1 MEIPPVFAPT
11 VNTGVIYFRK
21 GLEKSGSVFYNEA
34 KGPPLRSAEG
44 ERDMNFWPDFIKLKT
59 SVGGNRE
66 QHGYEE
72 TFGQPREEQQHITVP
87 AKHIRRIL
95 SQLEFAIRL
104 TAEREGEFD

>member
-1 MEIPPVFAPT
+1 
-11 VNTGVIYFRK
+11 
-21 GLEKSGSVFYNEA
+21 
-34 KGPPLRSAEG
+34 
-44 ERDMNFWPDFIKLKT
+44 MNFWPDFIKLKT

-87 AKHIRRIL
+87 ARHIRRLL

-104 TAEREGEFD
+104 NESLEGEYDG

>member
-1 MEIPPVFAPT
+1 
-11 VNTGVIYFRK
+11 
-21 GLEKSGSVFYNEA
+21 
-34 KGPPLRSAEG
+34 
-44 ERDMNFWPDFIKLKT
+44 MNFWPDFIKLKT

-104 TAEREGEFD
+104 TAEREGAFDETVR